1 MEHHTKLN
9 SILSIKISTPPCMR
23 KQSSSLSPSLSQSR
37 DVPMGDAICLGDDT
51 STYLQL
57 ISLVLFG
64 LSLGDSDWFDHTGRE
79 NWFTSPELFSSF
91 LLPPIHMKAGQ

>member
-1 MEHHTKLN
+1 
-9 SILSIKISTPPCMR
+9 MR

-79 NWFTSPELFSSF
+79 NWFTSPELFSLA
-91 LLPPIHMKAGQ
+91 LLPPMHLKAGQ